1 MKLRNSGLTAKR
13 WPSLQAAAC
22 ALGLCA
28 ILLAPGCAR
37 KTGSLQVGPDQPGL
51 AVDGDEIRLN
61 PELLG
66 VEDSQ
71 GFSIDT
77 YSDGS
82 ISVKL
87 SGKSAP
93 EPDPRGKAW

>member
-1 MKLRNSGLTAKR
+1 MKPRNAGSKR
-13 WPSLQAAAC
+13 WPGLPQAIC

-37 KTGSLQVGPDQPGL
+37 KTGSLQVGPNQPGL

-66 VEDSQ
+66 VEAGQ

-82 ISVKL
+82 IAVKL
-87 SGKSAP
+87 SGKP
-93 EPDPRGKAW
+93 EPEADPRGKAW